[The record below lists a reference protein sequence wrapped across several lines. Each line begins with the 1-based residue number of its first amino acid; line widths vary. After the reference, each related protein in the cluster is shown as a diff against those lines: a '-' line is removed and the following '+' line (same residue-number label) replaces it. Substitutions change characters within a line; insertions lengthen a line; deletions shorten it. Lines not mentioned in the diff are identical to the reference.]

1 MLIVHIHYS
10 HDMTLFDVLV
20 IEKEKETTTERKIF
34 GKISPC
40 KCLKDRRSE
49 LEGMIKD
56 VN

>member
-10 HDMTLFDVLV
+10 HDMALFDVLV